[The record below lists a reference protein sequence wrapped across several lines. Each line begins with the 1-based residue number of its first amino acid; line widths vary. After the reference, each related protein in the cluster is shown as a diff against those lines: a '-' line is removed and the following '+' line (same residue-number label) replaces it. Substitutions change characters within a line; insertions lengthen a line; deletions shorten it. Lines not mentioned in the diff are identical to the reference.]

1 MSVNLIKGA
10 IHLGERGNKISGFA
24 ARVNKF
30 SGLFPECTLGTVY
43 GRLDWSKV
51 AP

>member
-1 MSVNLIKGA
+1 MSTRLKVQYIWGK
-10 IHLGERGNKISGFA
+10 EENKISGFA
-24 ARVNKF
+24 ARLNKF
-30 SGLFPECTLGTVY
+30 NGLFPECTLGTVY